1 VRNAPLLAEIRR
13 RRMYAI
19 DPIYDQMLQELD
31 VLYATIDKLSRLSM
45 QLEREAEIK
54 EKFNGECS

>member
-1 VRNAPLLAEIRR
+1 
-13 RRMYAI
+13 MYAI

-31 VLYATIDKLSRLSM
+31 ILYATIDKLNRFST